1 MITTVTTSK
10 GTFTIIDV
18 PKGATV
24 VYVTSNGDLIAFI
37 DNEPYFT
44 GFFVPGN
51 YSLIGADPLNLT
63 EDEWGQVVESI
74 NPIGNK
80 ICYRDF
86 QGHLEEW
93 LDTGDWY
100 DTAELSGHSLLT
112 ASGHTPGECVVLKL
126 IN

>member
-10 GTFTIIDV
+10 GEFLIVDV

-51 YSLIGADPLNLT
+51 YYLLGSDPLNLT
-63 EDEWGQVVESI
+63 EDEWGQVVEKAFDMYNDYNSKLH
-74 NPIGNK
+74 GQNK
-80 ICYRDF
+80 YTC
-86 QGHLEEW
+86 H
-93 LDTGDWY
+93 
-100 DTAELSGHSLLT
+100 TATDSGHSLLT